1 MKYLVTFTQKILNEK
16 LHFCA
21 VFLTHASV
29 YFIIS
34 QYFMVNFLLRRIF
47 CGNLNEVVSLVEI
60 ALFRFRR
67 EKRR

>member
-1 MKYLVTFTQKILNEK
+1 MENFI
-16 LHFCA
+16 FCA

-60 ALFRFRR
+60 ALFRFRQ